1 MTRKSKPRR
10 SCRLCKPSK
19 YDGNSK
25 HRDKPSVRRRKDAA
39 DAQVRENQRPQ

>member
-25 HRDKPSVRRRKDAA
+25 RRDKASVKRRKDAA
-39 DAQVRENQRPQ
+39 DAQVRDVHR